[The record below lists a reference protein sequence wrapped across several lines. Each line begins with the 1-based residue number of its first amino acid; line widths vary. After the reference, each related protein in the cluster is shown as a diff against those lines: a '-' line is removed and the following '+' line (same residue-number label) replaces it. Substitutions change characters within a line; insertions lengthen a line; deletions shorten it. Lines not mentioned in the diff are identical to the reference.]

1 MHDITVALYLITVLL
16 FIAGLKLLTSPR
28 TARLGNLVSAV
39 GMTIAI
45 VATFLGYWSEL
56 TNWTYILIGGIL
68 GSIVGAFLAYW
79 VDMRDIPQFVAILN
93 SFGGAVSALVGAW
106 AIFNM
111 DKVKP
116 AFASTGLFV
125 GSVIADAFIGT
136 IAFVGSVIAFA
147 KLQKL
152 ITERPVVLP
161 MKNLLNILALL
172 LVFVFGYLLIQNPDN
187 YLYLYA
193 IFALAAFL
201 GFNVT
206 MAVGGADMPVVIS
219 LLISY
224 AGLSAAALGFTFMN
238 YGLIMVGSLVGASG
252 LILTRIMAKAMNRDF
267 WGILLGNITPPE
279 MAATSSDAAFYE
291 GKVKST
297 SPDEVAMMLKY
308 ADRIVVIPGYGLA
321 VAQAQRELKELYDLL
336 TKEGKEVYFA
346 IHDVA
351 GRMPGHMNVLL
362 AEVEV
367 PYEALKTMDE
377 GNQLLEGADV
387 ALVVGANDVV
397 NPLAKEDPSTPIY
410 GMPILEADKAKS
422 VVVIKRS
429 LSPGFAGIPNPLFI
443 RDNTV
448 MLFDDAKKA
457 LRAIIDAYKEL

>member
-28 TARLGNLVSAV
+28 TARMGNLVSAV

-56 TNWTYILIGGIL
+56 SNWTYILIGGIL
-68 GSIVGAFLAYW
+68 GSVVGAFLAYW

-125 GSVIADAFIGT
+125 GSVVADAFIGT

-161 MKNLLNILALL
+161 MKNLLNVIALI
-172 LVFVFGYLLIQNPDN
+172 LVFVFGYLLIQNPHN

-279 MAATSSDAAFYE
+279 MATTSSDAAFYE

-308 ADRIVVIPGYGLA
+308 ADRIVIIPGYGLA

-336 TKEGKEVYFA
+336 TKDGKEVYFA

-410 GMPILEADKAKS
+410 GMPILEADKARS